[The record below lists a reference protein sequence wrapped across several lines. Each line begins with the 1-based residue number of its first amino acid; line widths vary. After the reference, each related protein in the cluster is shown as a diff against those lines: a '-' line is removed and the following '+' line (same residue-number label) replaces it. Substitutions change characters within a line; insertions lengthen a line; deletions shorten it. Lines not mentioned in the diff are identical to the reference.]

1 MASCNYSEFVGG
13 ACGPSVTDPENGQF
27 ISIGKYEKD
36 IGDHLKS
43 LQVHDNETR

>member
-1 MASCNYSEFVGG
+1 MGG
-13 ACGPSVTDPENGQF
+13 AYGPSVTNPANGQF

-43 LQVHDNETR
+43 LQVRDSSLNNETR